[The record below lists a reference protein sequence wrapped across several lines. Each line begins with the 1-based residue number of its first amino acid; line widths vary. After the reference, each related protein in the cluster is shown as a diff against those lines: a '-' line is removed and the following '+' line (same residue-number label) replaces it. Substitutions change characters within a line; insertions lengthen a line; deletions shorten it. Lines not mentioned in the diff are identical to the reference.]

1 MHSHLL
7 VICANLDF
15 SDEKLSSKSNKSRAG
30 PGSSRKV
37 GGNTCSKQT
46 QHSSSKYYFDK
57 KTTTTKNKIEW
68 RVFNAGLQNS
78 S

>member
-1 MHSHLL
+1 MNLHLL

-15 SDEKLSSKSNKSRAG
+15 SDEKLSSKLNKSSAG

-37 GGNTCSKQT
+37 GGNTCNKQT

-57 KTTTTKNKIEW
+57 ITTTKKKHN
-68 RVFNAGLQNS
+68 
-78 S
+78 

>member
-1 MHSHLL
+1 MHLHLL

-15 SDEKLSSKSNKSRAG
+15 SDEKLSSKSNKSSAG

-46 QHSSSKYYFDK
+46 QHSSSKDYFDK
-57 KTTTTKNKIEW
+57 MTTTTNNKTE
-68 RVFNAGLQNS
+68 
-78 S
+78 

>member
-1 MHSHLL
+1 MHLHLL

-15 SDEKLSSKSNKSRAG
+15 SDEKLSSKSNKSSAG

-57 KTTTTKNKIEW
+57 ITKTTTNNKTE
-68 RVFNAGLQNS
+68 
-78 S
+78 